1 MPILFFLGLAFAYY
15 ILIPIIWSFF
25 LSFEINSSVNDFSI
39 ELESRFGEYIK
50 LMMYLL
56 FSCGL
61 SFLFPI
67 FLLILAKMKLVSVNQ
82 LRKQRKYFFIG
93 ILIFSAVFTP
103 PDIISQIG
111 IALPL
116 ILFFEISI
124 LLIKFTSKKD

>member
-1 MPILFFLGLAFAYY
+1 MKANAALKFR
-15 ILIPIIWSFF
+15 II
-25 LSFEINSSVNDFSI
+25 INRIKCDFSI

-67 FLLILAKMKLVSVNQ
+67 FLLILAEMKLVSVNQ